1 MVIDM
6 VKVSGL
12 NGLFRTSLKRDSAT
26 VTRESMRMIKS
37 MGKVFSFGHP
47 VISTKANLS
56 MIFDTVMVK
65 CTGSMDLIT
74 RECGSKANNTERENC
89 IRELR
94 DSGEGSL
101 RTTFLS
107 SKKDLNREPDKQ
119 PK

>member
-12 NGLFRTSLKRDSAT
+12 NGLFRTSHKRDSAT
-26 VTRESMRMIKS
+26 VTKANMRMIKS
-37 MGKVFSFGHP
+37 MGRVFSYGHP
-47 VISTKANLS
+47 GIFTKANSS
-56 MIFDTVMVK
+56 MIFDTVTVK
-65 CTGSMDLIT
+65 CTGLMDLIT
-74 RECGSKANNTERENC
+74 RECGSKANNTEKENY

-101 RTTFLS
+101 RTMFLS

-119 PK
+119 LK